1 MVQGPRIY
9 NSKYLLSCNIYNYM
23 NIIIPNDTNDNDRNK
38 LQDYSSQDSLIK
50 SSFYFSYA
58 FLMTSTT
65 ITLIEA
71 LRTKNEVVRHIMNL
85 ETCITI
91 VAAFFYSQFL
101 EILKESEGKE
111 IPYESINSTRYMD
124 WVVTTPLMLLVLC
137 LALGFENK
145 QVLTISK
152 YLLIIFLNFGM
163 LLFGYMGEI
172 KQIDK
177 LVGLIIGFI
186 FFFMMFWVIWKTFMN
201 NTTTIPSK
209 ITYFAFL
216 IVWSIYG
223 VIYLADDKT
232 KNIVFNIL
240 DVTAKAIIGLFFW
253 LYFTKVVKF

>member
-1 MVQGPRIY
+1 MSKIMMSDANA
-9 NSKYLLSCNIYNYM
+9 NS
-23 NIIIPNDTNDNDRNK
+23 NDKDKDRNK
-38 LQDYSSQDSLIK
+38 LQDYSYQDSLVK
-50 SSFYFSYA
+50 ASFYFTYA
-58 FLMTSTT
+58 FLLTTT
-65 ITLIEA
+65 IITFIEA

-85 ETCITI
+85 ETCISI
-91 VAAFFYSQFL
+91 VAGFFYSQFL
-101 EILKESEGKE
+101 EKLKESEGKE
-111 IPYESINSTRYMD
+111 IPYESINLTRYTD

-137 LALGFENK
+137 MVLGFENK
-145 QVLTISK
+145 KVLTISK

-201 NTTTIPSK
+201 NNTTIPSK
-209 ITYFAFL
+209 ISYFAFL
-216 IVWSIYG
+216 IIWSIYG

-240 DVTAKAIIGLFFW
+240 DLTAKAIIGLFFW
-253 LYFTKVVKF
+253 LYFSKAVKF